1 MIFIRQ
7 ASAAAVLVML
17 TLSLQCA
24 GMAAL
29 IASARTSLALDIHKL
44 GYLRSALLMV
54 RFTTAI
60 IALHVVEILL
70 WAGFYRSLCFPAW
83 ESAFY
88 FSAASYATVGY
99 GDVILPQLWRTLGP
113 LESIIGVLMCGLS
126 ASFLFAIVTRLV
138 EQARGSD
145 TAITVTGDTT
155 SGTRVRQSISRLTNA
170 RF

>member
-60 IALHVVEILL
+60 ITLHVVEILL
-70 WAGFYRSLCFPAW
+70 WPGCYRSLYFPAW
-83 ESAFY
+83 ESAFS
-88 FSAASYATVGY
+88 FSAARYATAAY
-99 GDVILPQLWRTLGP
+99 
-113 LESIIGVLMCGLS
+113 
-126 ASFLFAIVTRLV
+126 AH
-138 EQARGSD
+138 
-145 TAITVTGDTT
+145 
-155 SGTRVRQSISRLTNA
+155 
-170 RF
+170 